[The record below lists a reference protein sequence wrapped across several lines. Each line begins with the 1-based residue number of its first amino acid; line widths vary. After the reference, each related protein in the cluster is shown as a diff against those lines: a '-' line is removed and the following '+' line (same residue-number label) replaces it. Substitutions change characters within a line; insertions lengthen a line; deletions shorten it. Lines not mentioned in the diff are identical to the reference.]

1 MSDYI
6 LGNNE
11 VTEMIRQN
19 NSHDFD
25 LSHEFEYVKDLM
37 KIVEEPDPVQKEK
50 RIDAFKWLW
59 LEEQTFFEPFSIE
72 AVFAYLCKLEMQER
86 WEKLDPDKGKEA
98 FQGIIDDLRGEVK
111 VPDEFIANNK
121 K

>member
-1 MSDYI
+1 M
-6 LGNNE
+6 
-11 VTEMIRQN
+11 
-19 NSHDFD
+19 
-25 LSHEFEYVKDLM
+25 
-37 KIVEEPDPVQKEK
+37 
-50 RIDAFKWLW
+50 
-59 LEEQTFFEPFSIE
+59 
-72 AVFAYLCKLEMQER
+72 FAYLCKLEMQER